1 MITITRSLH
10 IPSYIRSVLKVFLA
24 HLNIY
29 GNYQE
34 QVIYK
39 ISKFTDQTIKI
50 SNQTLSVVMI
60 TILYRSPF
68 LAQLTQHQR
77 RFQLIWLMNRVFLSR
92 HHAATQPNRVAL
104 PFFVGQLILFTLCAV
119 VRGQLSLGHLVTWL
133 NFECFE
139 CNFQFEV
146 TLNIYY
152 NVIFTS
158 HLPWCHA
165 NYNNNT
171 RVAATAAPFNFASH
185 LLPNLRKCR
194 CRYHVNLVEH

>member
-1 MITITRSLH
+1 MGI
-10 IPSYIRSVLKVFLA
+10 IRSISFFKFCKFTDLSTKISKQTASLSKPISSSTYAALESFLA
-24 HLNIY
+24 HL
-29 GNYQE
+29 
-34 QVIYK
+34 
-39 ISKFTDQTIKI
+39 
-50 SNQTLSVVMI
+50 
-60 TILYRSPF
+60 
-68 LAQLTQHQR
+68 A
-77 RFQLIWLMNRVFLSR
+77 NRVFLSR
-92 HHAATQPNRVAL
+92 HHAATQPNWVAL

-194 CRYHVNLVEH
+194 CRCRCRYHVNLVEH